1 MPGVDPAIANDPTI
15 RAKLDALID
24 ELMLEFPRFRI
35 RRADDSRLFRLAE
48 RCLVRVAGQRGS
60 EWANHYLTMV
70 GYTLYV
76 PAYWDQL
83 PAYQRLVALRHERV
97 HLRQRRRLSLVGMIA
112 LYLFLPVPVG
122 LAYGRARLE
131 WEAYRATLEALLEV
145 LGPQALTDAHLREH
159 IVSQFTTAAY
169 GWMWPFPEHVRAWY
183 DAEIDRL
190 LRRASET

>member
-1 MPGVDPAIANDPTI
+1 MRGVDSAIANDPAI
-15 RAKLDALID
+15 RVKLDAFID
-24 ELMLEFPRFRI
+24 ELMREFPRFRI
-35 RRADDSRLFRLAE
+35 RRAHDSHFFRLAE
-48 RCLVRVAGQRGS
+48 RCLARVAGQRGS
-60 EWANHYLTMV
+60 EWANHYLTIV

-83 PAYQRLVALRHERV
+83 PAYQRLVILRHERV
-97 HLRQRRRLSLVGMIA
+97 HLRQRRRLSLPGMIA

-131 WEAYRATLEALLEV
+131 WEAYRATLAALLEV
-145 LGPQALTDAHLREH
+145 HGPQALTDAHLRDH

-190 LRRASET
+190 LRGSSEI